1 MITRLFKYLCSFVLL
16 LAVASPEA
24 SFAGLPGYFS
34 QEVIGLPKL
43 VEVAKDSFESAYF
56 DTLIKN
62 EKFFDD
68 AYNNNL
74 VISSEIDWDFANNGV
89 TFMKLIDF
97 LEKKNDA
104 ESVLI
109 LSRLNELYY
118 LIFHQHL
125 SHLDVP
131 REKQVSLINAL
142 HYLYSFK
149 DANGKEVIRSMLTR
163 VFIYTIM
170 VEMMGLH
177 YYEKKEVLF
186 LAYEEFRTA
195 LKSFAIECANNIEA
209 LKQIEIFINDLSA
222 YGMKEPIVKPHN
234 FKRWVITALVVGVVV
249 GGVYYTGEHFGVW
262 KNFSKFID
270 DAVKKST
277 KTFSDTLYENFS
289 VPTAKAMM
297 DELEDRSIRLGEGL
311 GTGAIDGMANDYDYV
326 PVPPAVPFVHDPKNP
341 DARPPR
347 AVYER
352 INKRPSANTGA
363 VGNLMGGNLAAS
375 AIETLLYEQS
385 DALVG
390 RPLRVENR
398 DLNKLIHKAGS
409 RLMSGALDQ
418 VEGVTLTVPMYGN
431 IVNVGTHAT
440 RSARRVASD
449 RRAGDEIEALAVA
462 QRAEIA
468 ARNPAEGL
476 TRRPTAEPIRTGG
489 VRAEGGV
496 ERGQDDAALTAT
508 GLAVGGAGNH
518 PAEED
523 RVVAEVQNDADLAVT
538 GLAPGGAGNPPA
550 PKKGGWGFL
559 GWLG

>member
-1 MITRLFKYLCSFVLL
+1 MITRLFKYLCSFLLL
-16 LAVASPEA
+16 LAFALPEA
-24 SFAGLPGYFS
+24 SFAGLPVYFS
-34 QEVIGLPKL
+34 QEVIGLQKL

-74 VISSEIDWDFANNGV
+74 VISSEIDWNFANNGA

-104 ESVLI
+104 ESILI

-118 LIFHQHL
+118 LTFHQHL

-131 REKQVSLINAL
+131 REKQVALISAL

-149 DANGKEVIRSMLTR
+149 DANGKEVLRSMLTR

-170 VEMMGLH
+170 VEMIGLH

-186 LAYEEFRTA
+186 LAYEEFRAA
-195 LKSFAIECANNIEA
+195 LKNLLAEHAINIEA
-209 LKQIEIFINDLSA
+209 LKQVEIFINELSA

-234 FKRWVITALVVGVVV
+234 FKRWVIKALLVGAVV

-262 KNFSKFID
+262 KNFSKIID

-277 KTFSDTLYENFS
+277 KTFSDTLYQNFS

-297 DELEDRSIRLGEGL
+297 DELEDRSVKLGEGL

-326 PVPPAVPFVHDPKNP
+326 LVPPDVAFVPDPKNP

-347 AVYER
+347 PVYER
-352 INKRPSANTGA
+352 RNKRPSANTGA
-363 VGNLMGGNLAAS
+363 VGNLMGESLAAA
-375 AIETLLYEQS
+375 AIDSLLYEK
-385 DALVG
+385 DGALVG

-409 RLMSGALDQ
+409 GIMAGALDQ
-418 VEGVTLTVPMYGN
+418 VEGIAVTVPMYGN
-431 IVNVGTHAT
+431 IVNVGNHAT
-440 RSARRVASD
+440 RLARKAASD
-449 RRAGDEIEALAVA
+449 RRADDEIEALAVA
-462 QRAEIA
+462 QRAAVA
-468 ARNPAEGL
+468 ARRPADEA
-476 TRRPTAEPIRTGG
+476 TRRPTAEPSRTGG
-489 VRAEGGV
+489 VGAEDGV

-508 GLAVGGAGNH
+508 ALAAGGGGNH
-518 PAEED
+518 PVEED
-523 RVVAEVQNDADLAVT
+523 RVEPEVQNDADLPVT
-538 GLAPGGAGNPPA
+538 GLAPTVTGLA
-550 PKKGGWGFL
+550 PVATGGGWGFL
-559 GWLG
+559 EGL